1 MKVQLKSKFHLVML
15 IVIVLLST
23 CLTFSIA
30 KNIYRLDPA
39 AEKPMSDYSMELL
52 DMFENHAS
60 YFDAVMTEKE
70 IKEKFQEPNYLTP
83 NELIELSDKP
93 YVEELYVVDQNYLN
107 ELAEDFSKM
116 EVLALPEIISSSP
129 NYEAAFVVAKSNL
142 IKGRLPKDNKN
153 EVAPSIKQL
162 EKFYHIDT
170 DIENLLGKP
179 IDIKGNL
186 YKIVGIVDST
196 VAAMS
201 FSDEAQQYGAVKVGH
216 NSSEKLNE
224 IVSNADNPRISNIF
238 INTSTK
244 KPLELL
250 EYLEAYGPSYQY
262 ASNYIDEILQKHLY
276 LDIVMNVIPGAIT
289 FITLAVLVIFVFGSK
304 PYIAKMA
311 DLEEKP
317 RKRYYLIMA
326 LDFAVVLPICI
337 LIQLSI
343 VKSSY
348 GMLLLFISL
357 IILFIYLSQV
367 LYWFNHWAKKQLSS
381 K

>member
-1 MKVQLKSKFHLVML
+1 MKAQIKSKFHLVML
-15 IVIVLLST
+15 IVIVLLATS
-23 CLTFSIA
+23 LTFSIA
-30 KNIYRLDPA
+30 KTIYRLDPA
-39 AEKPMSDYSMELL
+39 ADKTMNDYNVELL
-52 DMFENHAS
+52 DVFENYAT

-70 IKEKFQEPNYLTP
+70 IKKRFQEPNYLTP

-93 YVEELYVVDQNYLN
+93 YVEELYVVDQNYLTN
-107 ELAEDFSKM
+107 LVEDFSKM

-129 NYEAAFVVAKSNL
+129 NYEDAFVVAKSNL

-162 EKFYHIDT
+162 EKFYHIDA
-170 DIENLLGKP
+170 DEENVMGKQ

-186 YKIVGIVDST
+186 YKIVGIVDSP

-201 FSDEAQQYGAVKVGH
+201 FSDETQQYGTVKVGH

-224 IVSNADNPRISNIF
+224 IVSNVDNPRISNIF

-250 EYLEAYGPSYQY
+250 EYLEVHGPSYQY
-262 ASNYIDEILQKHLY
+262 ASNYIDEILQKNLY

-289 FITLAVLVIFVFGSK
+289 SITLAVLVIFVFGRK

-311 DLEEKP
+311 DLEKKP
-317 RKRYYLIMA
+317 RKSYYLIMA
-326 LDFAVVLPICI
+326 LDFAAVLPICI

-367 LYWFNHWAKKQLSS
+367 LYWFNHWAKKQLNN

>member
-52 DMFENHAS
+52 DVFEKHAS

-93 YVEELYVVDQNYLN
+93 YVEELYVLDQNYLN
-107 ELAEDFSKM
+107 ELAEDFSMM
-116 EVLALPEIISSSP
+116 EVLALPELISSSP
-129 NYEAAFVVAKSNL
+129 NYESAFVVARSNL
-142 IKGRLPKDNKN
+142 IKGRFPKDNKN
-153 EVAPSIKQL
+153 EIAPSIKQL
-162 EKFYHIDT
+162 DKFYHIDT
-170 DIENLLGKP
+170 DNKNVIGKQ
-179 IDIKGNL
+179 IDINGTL
-186 YKIVGIVDST
+186 YKIVGIVDSP

-201 FSDEAQQYGAVKVGH
+201 FLDERQQYGTVKVDN
-216 NSSEKLNE
+216 NSVEKLNN
-224 IVSNADNPRISNIF
+224 IVSNMDSPWIGNIF
-238 INTSTK
+238 IKTSTK
-244 KPLELL
+244 RPLELL
-250 EYLEAYGPSYQY
+250 SYLEVHGPSYQY
-262 ASNYIDEILQKHLY
+262 TSNYIDEVLQKHLY
-276 LDIVMNVIPGAIT
+276 WEIAMEVIPSAIT
-289 FITLAVLVIFVFGSK
+289 LITLAVLVLFVFGSK
-304 PYIAKMA
+304 PFIDKMA
-311 DLEEKP
+311 GLEEGL
-317 RKRYYLIMA
+317 RKRYYLIMV
-326 LDFAVVLPICI
+326 LDFFAILPICL

-357 IILFIYLSQV
+357 TILLIYLSQV
-367 LYWFNHWAKKQLSS
+367 LYWFNRWAEKRLSS

>member
-1 MKVQLKSKFHLVML
+1 ML
-15 IVIVLLST
+15 IVIVLLTTS
-23 CLTFSIA
+23 LTFSIA
-30 KNIYRLDPA
+30 KTIYRLDPA
-39 AEKPMSDYSMELL
+39 AKKTMNDYNVELL
-52 DMFENHAS
+52 DVFENYAT

-70 IKEKFQEPNYLTP
+70 IKKRFQEPNYLTP

-93 YVEELYVVDQNYLN
+93 YVEELYVVDQNYLTN
-107 ELAEDFSKM
+107 LVEDFSKM

-129 NYEAAFVVAKSNL
+129 NYEDAFVVAKSNL

-162 EKFYHIDT
+162 EKFYHIDA
-170 DIENLLGKP
+170 DEENVMGKQ

-186 YKIVGIVDST
+186 YKIVGIVDSP

-201 FSDEAQQYGAVKVGH
+201 FSDETQQYGTVKVGH

-224 IVSNADNPRISNIF
+224 IVSNVDNPRISNIF

-250 EYLEAYGPSYQY
+250 EYLEVHGPSYQY
-262 ASNYIDEILQKHLY
+262 ASNYIDKILQKNLY

-289 FITLAVLVIFVFGSK
+289 FITLAVLVIFVFGRK

-317 RKRYYLIMA
+317 RKSYYLIMA
-326 LDFAVVLPICI
+326 LDFAAVLPICI

-367 LYWFNHWAKKQLSS
+367 LYWFNHWAKKQLNN

>member
-1 MKVQLKSKFHLVML
+1 MKAQIKSKFHLVML
-15 IVIVLLST
+15 IVIVLLTTS
-23 CLTFSIA
+23 LTFSIA
-30 KNIYRLDPA
+30 KTIYRLDPA
-39 AEKPMSDYSMELL
+39 AKKTMNDYNVELL
-52 DMFENHAS
+52 DVFENYAT

-70 IKEKFQEPNYLTP
+70 IKKRFQEPNYLTP

-93 YVEELYVVDQNYLN
+93 YVEELYVVDQNYLTN
-107 ELAEDFSKM
+107 LVEDFSKM

-129 NYEAAFVVAKSNL
+129 NYEDAFVVAKSNL

-162 EKFYHIDT
+162 EKFYHIDA
-170 DIENLLGKP
+170 DEENVMGKQ

-186 YKIVGIVDST
+186 YKIVGIVDSP

-201 FSDEAQQYGAVKVGH
+201 FSDETQQYGTVKVGH

-224 IVSNADNPRISNIF
+224 IVSNVDNPRISNIF

-250 EYLEAYGPSYQY
+250 EYLEVHGPSYQY
-262 ASNYIDEILQKHLY
+262 ASNYIDKILQKNLY

-289 FITLAVLVIFVFGSK
+289 FITLAVLVIFVFGRK

-317 RKRYYLIMA
+317 RKSYYLIMA
-326 LDFAVVLPICI
+326 LDFAAVLPICI

-367 LYWFNHWAKKQLSS
+367 LYWFNHWAKKQLNN

>member
-1 MKVQLKSKFHLVML
+1 ML
-15 IVIVLLST
+15 IVIVLLTTS
-23 CLTFSIA
+23 LTFSIA
-30 KNIYRLDPA
+30 KTIYRLDPA
-39 AEKPMSDYSMELL
+39 AEKTMNDYNMELL
-52 DMFENHAS
+52 DVFENYAT

-70 IKEKFQEPNYLTP
+70 IKKRFQEPNYLTP

-93 YVEELYVVDQNYLN
+93 YVEELYVVDQNYLTN
-107 ELAEDFSKM
+107 LVEDFSKM

-129 NYEAAFVVAKSNL
+129 NYEDALVVAKSNL

-162 EKFYHIDT
+162 EKFYHIDA
-170 DIENLLGKP
+170 DEENVMGKQ

-186 YKIVGIVDST
+186 YKIVGIVDSP

-201 FSDEAQQYGAVKVGH
+201 FSDETQQYGTVKVGH

-250 EYLEAYGPSYQY
+250 EYLEVHGPSYQY
-262 ASNYIDEILQKHLY
+262 ASNYIDEILQKNLY

-289 FITLAVLVIFVFGSK
+289 FITLAVLVIFVFGRK

-311 DLEEKP
+311 DLEKKP
-317 RKRYYLIMA
+317 RKSYYLIMA
-326 LDFAVVLPICI
+326 LDFAAVLPICI

-367 LYWFNHWAKKQLSS
+367 LYWFNHWAKKQLNN

>member
-1 MKVQLKSKFHLVML
+1 MKAQIKSKFHLVML
-15 IVIVLLST
+15 IVIVLLATS
-23 CLTFSIA
+23 LTFSIA
-30 KNIYRLDPA
+30 KTIYRLDPA
-39 AEKPMSDYSMELL
+39 AEKTMNDYNVELL
-52 DMFENHAS
+52 DVFENYAT

-70 IKEKFQEPNYLTP
+70 IKKRFQEPNYLTP

-93 YVEELYVVDQNYLN
+93 YVEELYVVDQNYLTN
-107 ELAEDFSKM
+107 LVEDFSKM

-129 NYEAAFVVAKSNL
+129 NYETAFVVAKSNL

-162 EKFYHIDT
+162 EKFYHIDA
-170 DIENLLGKP
+170 DEENVMGKQ

-186 YKIVGIVDST
+186 YKIVGIVDSP

-201 FSDEAQQYGAVKVGH
+201 FSDETQQYGTVKVGL

-250 EYLEAYGPSYQY
+250 EYLEVHGPSYQY
-262 ASNYIDEILQKHLY
+262 ASNYIDEILQKNLY

-289 FITLAVLVIFVFGSK
+289 FITLAVLVIFVFGRK

-311 DLEEKP
+311 DLEKKP
-317 RKRYYLIMA
+317 RKSYYLIMA
-326 LDFAVVLPICI
+326 LDFAAVLPICI

-367 LYWFNHWAKKQLSS
+367 LYWFNHWAKKQLNN

>member
-1 MKVQLKSKFHLVML
+1 ML

-142 IKGRLPKDNKN
+142 SKGRLPKDNKN

-170 DIENLLGKP
+170 DIENLLGKQ

-186 YKIVGIVDST
+186 YKIVRIVDST

-201 FSDEAQQYGAVKVGH
+201 FSDEAQQYGAVKVDH

-326 LDFAVVLPICI
+326 LDFAAVLPICI